1 MRRLEQTCRPLYK
14 LQRWIHAEGCS
25 RTAAAL
31 ARKYGADETAAA
43 RAGILHDMTKALTP
57 EQQAQFCRRYA
68 LEITQDEQISPE
80 LLHAKTAAYAAEH
93 IFGEAPEICGAI
105 RWHTTG
111 RPDMTT
117 LEKII
122 YIADYVEPTRDFPGV
137 DALREAVWRDLD
149 EGVLLGLE
157 QTLRLLESQGRSVCS
172 ASHAARDY
180 LVRER
185 KSL

>member
-1 MRRLEQTCRPLYK
+1 
-14 LQRWIHAEGCS
+14 
-25 RTAAAL
+25 
-31 ARKYGADETAAA
+31 
-43 RAGILHDMTKALTP
+43 MTKALTP

-122 YIADYVEPTRDFPGV
+122 YIADYMEPSRDFPGV
-137 DALREAVWRDLD
+137 EALREMAQLDLD
-149 EGVLLGLE
+149 GAVLLALE
-157 QTLRLLESQGRSVCS
+157 QTLRHLQALGRPAAGDSEEARKFLLRNGVSLDEILRRKKKTDPS
-172 ASHAARDY
+172 A
-180 LVRER
+180 
-185 KSL
+185 K

>member
-1 MRRLEQTCRPLYK
+1 
-14 LQRWIHAEGCS
+14 
-25 RTAAAL
+25 
-31 ARKYGADETAAA
+31 
-43 RAGILHDMTKALTP
+43 MTL
-57 EQQAQFCRRYA
+57 
-68 LEITQDEQISPE
+68 
-80 LLHAKTAAYAAEH
+80 
-93 IFGEAPEICGAI
+93 
-105 RWHTTG
+105 
-111 RPDMTT
+111 

-122 YIADYVEPTRDFPGV
+122 YIADYVEPDAGLPGV